1 MNPLLRNESGFATVA
16 GLICTA
22 AGIKGRNGSVLTAA
36 DFNPYARD
44 DDPERVATV
53 DDLKQMFKV
62 PD

>member
-16 GLICTA
+16 GLICTV
-22 AGIKGRNGSVLTAA
+22 GKLVGRNGQPLTAA